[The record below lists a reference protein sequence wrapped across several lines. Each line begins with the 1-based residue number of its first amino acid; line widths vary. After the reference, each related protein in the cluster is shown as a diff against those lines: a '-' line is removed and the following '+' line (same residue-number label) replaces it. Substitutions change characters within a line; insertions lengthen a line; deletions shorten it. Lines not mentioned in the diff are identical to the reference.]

1 MALPAWAWER
11 EEARSLLQA
20 RDVPGLLRFA
30 QRFGGASQT
39 RLASATGISQ
49 GRISE
54 ILNGRKSVVA
64 FEVYERVAEGIGMP
78 DTARM
83 LFGLAPKDVAAFM
96 NPRPAA
102 SEPRSAVPRQIPPA
116 REEADE
122 EVRRREFVGIA
133 GATLFQAATGPT
145 LALDDIAAALTRYA
159 GAPEATTTGRYDVA
173 GLSRDVHRAKAG
185 YQACHYTAVAK
196 RLPNLLTRL
205 DDAASAL
212 EGDERLRAHT
222 LRAEAYHVAASV
234 LLKTEERGLAWL
246 AADRSMRAARDSENP
261 TTAGASARVLTR
273 ALMRDRHYRAAADLA
288 SEAAQRVAEGT
299 EEHTPDSLSV
309 YGALLLSGSV
319 AAAQREDR
327 AQAFTLLDEAEDAG
341 RKLGGDHNYQWTAF
355 GPTNVLLHR
364 VNAAVELGDAGS
376 AIDYARRIDLDNVD
390 VTERKAMLFVD
401 ASRAYSQWG
410 KLDKAY
416 QALATAEQ
424 IAPEEVGAR
433 PMVRGLLGDLR
444 SRSTGHLHTSIN
456 QLAERTATTR

>member
-1 MALPAWAWER
+1 MTVPAWAWER
-11 EEARSLLQA
+11 EEARGLLQA

-54 ILNGRKSVVA
+54 ILNGRKTVVA

-83 LFGLAPKDVAAFM
+83 LFGLAPKDVAAFTA
-96 NPRPAA
+96 NRPPATQA
-102 SEPRSAVPRQIPPA
+102 EQAVPPQFAPL

-122 EVRRREFVGIA
+122 DVRRRDFVGLA
-133 GATLFQAATGPT
+133 GATLFQAATGP
-145 LALDDIAAALTRYA
+145 ALSFDDIAAALTRYA
-159 GAPEATTTGRYDVA
+159 GPPAAGPAARYDVA
-173 GLSRDVHRAKAG
+173 GLSKDVHRAKAG

-196 RLPNLLTRL
+196 RLPQLLSRL

-212 EGDERLRAHT
+212 EGDERLRVHT

-273 ALMRDRHYRAAADLA
+273 ALMRDRHYRAAADFA
-288 SEAAQRVAEGT
+288 SDAAQRVAEGT

-327 AQAFTLLDEAEDAG
+327 AQALILLEEAEDAG
-341 RKLGGDHNYQWTAF
+341 RRLGGDHNYQWTAF

-376 AIDYARRIDLDNVD
+376 AIDYARRIDLDNID

-416 QALATAEQ
+416 QALATAER
-424 IAPEEVGAR
+424 IAPEELATR
-433 PMVRGLLGDLR
+433 PMVRGLLDDLR
-444 SRSTGHLHTSIN
+444 SRSTGHLHTSITE
-456 QLAERTATTR
+456 LAERTATTR